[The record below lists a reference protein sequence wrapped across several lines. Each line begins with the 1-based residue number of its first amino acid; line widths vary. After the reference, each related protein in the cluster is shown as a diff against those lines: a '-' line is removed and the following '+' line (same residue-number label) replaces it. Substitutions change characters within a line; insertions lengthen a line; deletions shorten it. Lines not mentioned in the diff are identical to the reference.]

1 MCGGLAR
8 RHMISRRVARMP
20 AVRSFLVVVGT
31 GMCYVGV
38 LMVFL
43 WPTPSIKV
51 KHDSFFLCVVVA
63 MTRDVE
69 WGEGGEVGG
78 GGLDGKLGTFHVSA
92 HMLFMVEIRYQVCT
106 QVCTCAC
113 RWGRTFCFMTRRP

>member
-1 MCGGLAR
+1 
-8 RHMISRRVARMP
+8 MISRRVARMP

-38 LMVFL
+38 MMVFL

-69 WGEGGEVGG
+69 WGEVGGRGGSGG
-78 GGLDGKLGTFHVSA
+78 GGFGWQAGNFSCVRAYAIYGRNKVPSMYTSMHMCVQMGADILFHDAKAVS
-92 HMLFMVEIRYQVCT
+92 HV
-106 QVCTCAC
+106 
-113 RWGRTFCFMTRRP
+113 